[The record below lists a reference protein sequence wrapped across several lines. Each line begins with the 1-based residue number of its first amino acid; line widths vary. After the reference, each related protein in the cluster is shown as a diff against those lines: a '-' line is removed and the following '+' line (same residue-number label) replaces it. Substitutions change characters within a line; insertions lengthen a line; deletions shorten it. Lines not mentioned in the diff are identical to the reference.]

1 MATACTEIIT
11 KMIQEVKKFE
21 EEVKATDIIIW
32 IAIAVISTIAIIG
45 TQIMNR
51 VESENKWYV
60 WYAVAINLLMIYL
73 CASVA

>member
-21 EEVKATDIIIW
+21 EEVKATDIIKW